1 MQRSIS
7 VLLPVKNAQATLSDS
22 VHEVLDWLADF
33 TARFEVLIIDNGSS
47 DATSEVAHEL
57 ARNYPQIRTVFH
69 RNALGREEVI
79 RSGLSRS
86 RGDMVM
92 VRDDRDGFRVIAQHR
107 PTPTPVASRPAR
119 PNYLSRLKSLT
130 PDR

>member
-1 MQRSIS
+1 VQRSIS
-7 VLLPVKNAQATLSDS
+7 VLLPVKDAQATLSDS
-22 VHEVLDWLADF
+22 VHEILDWLADF
-33 TARFEVLIIDNGSS
+33 TARFEVLIIDNGST

-57 ARNYPQIRTVFH
+57 ARDYPQIRTVFH
-69 RNALGREEVI
+69 RTPLGREEAI

-92 VRDDRDGFRVIAQHR
+92 VRDDRDGFRVIAQRR
-107 PTPTPVASRPAR
+107 PTPQPASSRPVR
-119 PNYLSRLKSLT
+119 PNYLNRLKSLT